1 MQLCI
6 IAHPAIS
13 RRFSMQTFYLPIS
26 RARPARVSMSNIA
39 QISPAK
45 AVDSKLSS
53 VKTSFATIG
62 DPP

>member
-1 MQLCI
+1 
-6 IAHPAIS
+6 
-13 RRFSMQTFYLPIS
+13 MQTFYLPIS
-26 RARPARVSMSNIA
+26 HARPARVSMSNIA